1 MTASNENT
9 NNIDSINNQ
18 LNELDI
24 NSTTPTTDNTTTTTD
39 NTTTTTDNTTTNTT
53 TTTDDNTT
61 KKKDEDNPYKLEQF
75 VTNSKGETIDTTTTT
90 FYDEIEIEDMEFNEE
105 ERVFYYPCPCGDRF
119 RITEEDILNGE
130 EVAMCPSC
138 SLLIKVIYSPDD
150 FIIEEVEN

>member
-1 MTASNENT
+1 MTNSNENS
-9 NNIDSINNQ
+9 NIDNINNK

-24 NSTTPTTDNTTTTTD
+24 NNTTTTAA
-39 NTTTTTDNTTTNTT
+39 TTTTDEKKSDNSNNQ
-53 TTTDDNTT
+53 DDV
-61 KKKDEDNPYKLEQF
+61 KKQDDNPYKLEKF

-90 FYDEIEIEDMEFNEE
+90 FYDEIEIEDMEFDED

-130 EVAMCPSC
+130 EIAMCPSC
-138 SLLIKVIYSPDD
+138 SLLVKVIYSPED